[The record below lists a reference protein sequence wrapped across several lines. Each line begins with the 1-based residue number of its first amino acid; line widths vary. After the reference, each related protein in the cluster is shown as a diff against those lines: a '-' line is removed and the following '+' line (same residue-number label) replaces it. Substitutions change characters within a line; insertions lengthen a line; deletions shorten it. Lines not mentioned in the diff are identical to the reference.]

1 MEKYKRLTIPKT
13 CNNCDLAQCT
23 RETFRKCV
31 KDLITFRKQVSD
43 MLDDGT
49 LVELPCKVGD
59 IVYRLHLPAKE
70 IKEWEV
76 LNVVITKKTVSFD
89 LGHTGTDDY
98 SFFYDYEF
106 GTYYFLDKSQA
117 EAKLKELKGE
127 TE

>member
-1 MEKYKRLTIPKT
+1 MSEYKRLTKRNGDTVAII
-13 CNNCDLAQCT
+13 CEGDL
-23 RETFRKCV
+23 FDKCV
-31 KDLITFRKQVSD
+31 EAFHRLAE
-43 MLDDGT
+43 LEDDIENG
-49 LVELPCKVGD
+49 LRPKLPCKVGD

-89 LGHTGTDDY
+89 LGHTGTEDY
-98 SFFYDYEF
+98 AFFYDYEF

-127 TE
+127 KQ